1 VKVGD
6 LVKRKG
12 SDDLALAIE
21 IDKYHVTLMWLDD
34 GLLDRC
40 TKILMDSWKVVEAIS
55 ESR

>member
-1 VKVGD
+1 MKVGD
-6 LVKRKG
+6 LVRRRF

-21 IDKYHVTLMWLDD
+21 VEEYHVTLLWLDD

-40 TKILMDSWKVVEAIS
+40 SKILMDSWKVVEVIS

>member
-1 VKVGD
+1 MKVGD
-6 LVKRKG
+6 LVRRRF

-21 IDKYHVTLMWLDD
+21 VDEYHVTLLWLDD

-40 TKILMDSWKVVEAIS
+40 SKILMDSWKVVEVIS

>member
-1 VKVGD
+1 MKVGD